1 MNKNAVIKAIKAHKR
16 FLISTHVNPDADAIG
31 SALAMA
37 MTLKSLGKSAAV
49 LNEDAV
55 PEWLSFLPKTLWFKK
70 SKEVRDVSY
79 DAAIVLDCGDLSR
92 VGSVRGFLRSGKP
105 VINIDHHKTNDNFG
119 DINLVVP
126 KASSTVE
133 ILYELFKDMKI
144 GFSKD
149 LAVLLYAGLMTDT
162 GSFRYDSTSAL
173 SHQMAGE
180 LIDHGV
186 KPQEIYTRIYD
197 VVSIKDLKQF
207 MDVSTHMEFLSG
219 GKIACLELPQTV
231 LKKFSDTFDVRD
243 KMFGLLRSAKE
254 VEVIVIFNEVGKT
267 RTRVNFRSKGH
278 VDVALLASRFQGGGH
293 AKASGCTLDLNL
305 KETRKMIMPL
315 IIKELG

>member
-1 MNKNAVIKAIKAHKR
+1 MNKNAVIKAVNSHKR

-37 MTLKSLGKSAAV
+37 VALKSMGKTVVV

-55 PEWLSFLPKTLWFKK
+55 PEWLSFLPKTEWFKM
-70 SKEVRDVSY
+70 SKDVRDVVY

-92 VGSVRGFLRSGKP
+92 VGSVRGLLRTGKP
-105 VINIDHHKTNDNFG
+105 VINIDHHKTNDHFG

-126 KASSTVE
+126 KSSSTVE
-133 ILYELFKDMKI
+133 VLYGLFKDMKI
-144 GFSKD
+144 GLSKD

-162 GSFRYDSTSAL
+162 GSFRYDCTSML

-180 LIDHGV
+180 LIGLGV
-186 KPQEIYTRIYD
+186 KPQDIYTQIYD

-207 MDVSTHMEFLSG
+207 MSVSTQVEFLSG
-219 GKIACLELPQTV
+219 GRVACLELRQTD
-231 LKKFSDTFDVRD
+231 LKKFSDSFDVRD

-254 VEVIVIFNEVGKT
+254 VGVIVIFNEVGKT
-267 RTRVNFRSKGH
+267 RTRVNFRSKGS
-278 VDVALLASRFQGGGH
+278 VDVSLLAARFQGGGH
-293 AKASGCTLDLNL
+293 AKASGCTLDLSL
-305 KETRKMIMPL
+305 KETRKVILPL